1 MLMISNK
8 NKGVTLMVLVI
19 TIVVL
24 LILIGISYE
33 YGVTEMHEVSNKKME
48 AELEIVQEAIMQ
60 RYALIKSSNQVGVV
74 APQISSNASIT
85 SETEKNRPDRLVGT
99 RIASSSEISNQGFG
113 NVTPII
119 SYSANES
126 NRKFEEYYYL
136 LDENDL
142 SDLGIEKG
150 RNPNEDDNDSVKK
163 RSYIVNYLTGEVFDV
178 GNKKYY
184 KTDLNGE
191 SENLVYKQPTNITM
205 NDKNYNFSDD

>member
-8 NKGVTLMVLVI
+8 NKGVTLMILVI

-24 LILIGISYE
+24 LILIGIAYE

-60 RYALIKSSNQVGVV
+60 RYALIKSSNQIGVI
-74 APQISSNASIT
+74 APKISSNAPIT
-85 SETEKNRPDRLVGT
+85 SETEKDRPDRLVGT
-99 RIASSSEISNQGFG
+99 RIASSSEISNQGFE
-113 NVTPII
+113 NVNPII
-119 SYSANES
+119 SYSTNEN

-150 RNPNEDDNDSVKK
+150 SNPNDSVKK
-163 RSYIVNYLTGEVFDV
+163 RSYIVNYSTGEVFDV